1 MPKSEKL
8 FEVLNFISE
17 SPDLTPRDLARL
29 CDVSERAIYRYI
41 NTLIKVG
48 ISIQF
53 QDGGYKIKGYYG
65 DILSKVDPEGLKALK
80 LLLSAGMQTYKD
92 ERILKYGR
100 SLMDLIEMNIPKKE
114 RRQFDEIEIISDG
127 IMATHHGGTITIGH
141 SSIPDIINPILT
153 SETISVNLMA
163 LIFSSLIK
171 FDEARRPVPDLARNW
186 KISEDGLVWTFFIR
200 DDVDFHDGH
209 PLTAHDVEFTYR
221 SIMDPRN
228 SFPRAKQY
236 ELIDR
241 IESEGDYILRIVLKH
256 PFAPFMSR
264 LTREIAPRHLLE
276 DVEELRNA
284 SFNRR
289 PVGSGPFKLVDWAE
303 DDTITLDANRKYFR
317 KDRPILDRLVFKT
330 YPDRQTALQAI
341 SRGEMNIALGLA
353 ASDLLFASKSQT
365 FRVYSAAGAFYYAV
379 IFNLKDQIFKDI
391 KIRKALDYAINRS
404 SIIENQLKGHGQ
416 MCSGPFGVNSWAYN
430 PNVKPTGYD
439 IERARELLAQAGWVD
454 TDGDD
459 ILDKDGEPFE
469 ITLTVPNI
477 SDMLERIA
485 KTIGTQL
492 VKVGI
497 KVKLEYVDDSE
508 LYETP
513 FQAALFML
521 PAGDDPEYTCRLW
534 HSKSENTNLASYENK
549 FVDDLADMGKQ
560 ERDLEKR
567 QVIYHKIHEIIHDD
581 CPAIFLATAFE
592 YIGSNYRFRNDR
604 FSSMLYFL
612 TTMKDWQ
619 IVDEEEESV
628 VPERRERIG
637 LSAD

>member
-17 SPDLTPRDLARL
+17 CPDLTPKDLARL
-29 CDVSERAIYRYI
+29 CNVSERAIYRYI

-53 QDGGYKIKGYYG
+53 QDGGYKLQGYYG
-65 DILSKVDPEGLKALK
+65 NILREVDPEGLEALK
-80 LLLSAGMQTYKD
+80 LLLSAGMQTYRD
-92 ERILKYGR
+92 ERILRYGR
-100 SLMDLIEMNIPKKE
+100 SFISLIETNMPKKQG
-114 RRQFDEIEIISDG
+114 RQLNEIEIISEE
-127 IMATHHGGTITIGH
+127 IRATHHGGTITIGH

-153 SETISVNLMA
+153 SETISVNLMN

-171 FDEARRPVPDLARNW
+171 FDEARRPVPDLARSW

-200 DDVDFHDGH
+200 DDVEFHDGH

-221 SIMDPRN
+221 SIIDPRN
-228 SFPRAKQY
+228 SVPWAKRY

-241 IESEGDYILRIVLKH
+241 IELEGDYILRIVLKH

-264 LTREIAPRHLLE
+264 LDREIAPRHLLE
-276 DVEELRNA
+276 DVEEFRNA
-284 SFNRR
+284 SFNQR
-289 PVGSGPFKLVDWAE
+289 PVGSGPFKLVDWTE
-303 DDTITLDANRKYFR
+303 DNTIMLDANRKYFR
-317 KDRPILDRLVFKT
+317 KDRPILDRLIFKA

-341 SRGEMNIALGLA
+341 AQGEMDIALGLA
-353 ASDLLFASKSQT
+353 ASDLLFAGKSRT

-379 IFNLKDQIFKDI
+379 IFNLKDQILKDI
-391 KIRKALDYAINRS
+391 KVRKALDHAVNRS

-416 MCSGPFGVNSWAYN
+416 ICSGPFGVNSWAYN
-430 PNVKPTGYD
+430 PNVKPTCYD
-439 IERARELLAQAGWVD
+439 VERTRELLAQAGWVD

-459 ILDKDGEPFE
+459 ILDRDGEPFE
-469 ITLTVPNI
+469 ISLTVPNI

-485 KTIGTQL
+485 KAIRTQL
-492 VKVGI
+492 MKVGI
-497 KVKLEYVDDSE
+497 RVKLEYVDDSE

-513 FQAALFML
+513 FQAAIFML
-521 PAGDDPEYTCRLW
+521 TTADDPEDKCRPW
-534 HSKSENTNLASYENK
+534 HSKSGNTNLTSYENS
-549 FVDDLADMGKQ
+549 FVDDLMDTGRQ

-567 QVIYHKIHEIIHDD
+567 KGIYHKIHEMIHDD

-604 FSSMLYFL
+604 FSSMLHFL

-619 IVDEEEESV
+619 IVNEEEESV
-628 VPERRERIG
+628 VPERRERVG